1 MSGKK
6 FNVAVAGA
14 TGAVGDVFLQ
24 ILAERKFPIRNLRL
38 LASERSVGKRLKF
51 AGEEL
56 PVELLT
62 KDAFKGIDIALF
74 SAGAS
79 RSREFAPAAWASGAV
94 VVDNSSAFRMEP
106 DIPLVV
112 PEINPGAIAQYKQ
125 RGIVANPNCT
135 TIISIMPLKPLHDF
149 GTLKR
154 VVASSYQA
162 TSGAGAK
169 AMAELIAQTKAYAK
183 GDPMEVSAFKHQ
195 IAFNVIPHI
204 DSFLDNGYTKE
215 EMKMTNEGRKIMGI
229 PDLRVTCTTVRV
241 PVLTAHS
248 ISINAQFAK
257 KITREKAKE
266 LIARFPGCKVM
277 DDPANNVYPMPLF
290 AAGKD
295 DCYVGRIREDDSAE
309 NCLNLWVLRRPAPQ
323 GGGPER
329 RPDRRGAGPEV
340 PAARARLIV
349 RKGRAA
355 GMKRDAAGS
364 GGRSPAPG
372 FHLGTGRRGI
382 PRGRGRCGG

>member
-1 MSGKK
+1 MGK
-6 FNVAVAGA
+6 
-14 TGAVGDVFLQ
+14 T
-24 ILAERKFPIRNLRL
+24 
-38 LASERSVGKRLKF
+38 LKF
-51 AGEEL
+51 AGHEF
-56 PVELLT
+56 PVELLS

-79 RSREFAPAAWASGAV
+79 RSKEFASAAWASGAV

-106 DIPLVV
+106 EIPLVV
-112 PEINPGAIAQYKQ
+112 PEINPEAIGQYKQ

-135 TIISIMPLKPLHDF
+135 TIIAIMPLKPLHDV
-149 GTLKR
+149 GVLKR

-183 GDPMEVSAFKHQ
+183 GDPLEVAAFKHQ

-204 DSFLDNGYTKE
+204 DAFLENGYTKE

-248 ISINAQFAK
+248 ISINAQFEK
-257 KITREKAKE
+257 KITREKARE
-266 LIARFPGCKVM
+266 LIAKFPGCQVM

-309 NCLNLWVLRRPAPQ
+309 NCLNLWVCGDQLRK
-323 GGGPER
+323 
-329 RPDRRGAGPEV
+329 GAALNAVQIAEV
-340 PAARARLIV
+340 IAQKYLQPAAV
-349 RKGRAA
+349 STAA
-355 GMKRDAAGS
+355 GERVAPNEQTYAGS
-364 GGRSPAPG
+364 GGPSSAPV
-372 FHLGTGRRGI
+372 FFRQA
-382 PRGRGRCGG
+382 